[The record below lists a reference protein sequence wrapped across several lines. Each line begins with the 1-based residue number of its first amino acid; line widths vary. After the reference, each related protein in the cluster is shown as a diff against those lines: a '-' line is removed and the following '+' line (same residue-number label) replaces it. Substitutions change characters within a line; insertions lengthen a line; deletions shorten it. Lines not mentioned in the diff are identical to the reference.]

1 MVGLV
6 ELVVSCWRR
15 GCVKRGGTFR
25 EQIVISDEGSESDEN
40 LVKAW

>member
-6 ELVVSCWRR
+6 EIVVSCWRR
-15 GCVKRGGTFR
+15 GCVKRGGMVR